1 MQSTPYRIL
10 SVNEPLNKTLVTCY
24 VKPQSGHT
32 TKYRSESNAGAAN
45 GQYSS
50 TNIDSSI
57 IVGTGQSSVL
67 GRTIAK
73 SLGVKVITDAE
84 LDRSLKYKEPEF

>member
-10 SVNEPLNKTLVTCY
+10 TVPEPLKKTLVNCF
-24 VKPQSGHT
+24 VKPLSGHT
-32 TKYRSESNAGAAN
+32 TKYHTESKDVTAN

-50 TNIDSSI
+50 TNIDSI
-57 IVGTGQSSVL
+57 IVGTGPSSVL

-73 SLGVKVITDAE
+73 SLGLKVTTDAE
-84 LDRSLKYKEPEF
+84 LDYSLKY

>member
-10 SVNEPLNKTLVTCY
+10 SVNEPLGKTLVTCY
-24 VKPQSGHT
+24 VKPPSCHT
-32 TKYRSESNAGAAN
+32 TKYRSELNAGI
-45 GQYSS
+45 YSS

-57 IVGTGQSSVL
+57 IVGTGQNSVL
-67 GRTIAK
+67 GHTIAK

-84 LDRSLKYKEPEF
+84 LDRSLKY

>member
-10 SVNEPLNKTLVTCY
+10 SEPERIGKTLVRSYY

-32 TKYRSESNAGAAN
+32 TKYHTESKDVTAN
-45 GQYSS
+45 GQYYS
-50 TNIDSSI
+50 TNIDSI

-73 SLGVKVITDAE
+73 SYGFKVVTDAE
-84 LDRSLKYKEPEF
+84 LDCSLKY

>member
-10 SVNEPLNKTLVTCY
+10 SEPEPIGKTLVQYY

-32 TKYRSESNAGAAN
+32 TKYHTESKDVTAN
-45 GQYSS
+45 GQYYS
-50 TNIDSSI
+50 TNIDSI

-73 SLGVKVITDAE
+73 SLGFKVVTDAE
-84 LDRSLKYKEPEF
+84 LDCSLKY